1 MVFGFT
7 GLAVRQALQQLF
19 SLLFLLNRVVS
30 ERVSL
35 FERITD
41 GGPEDLLL
49 DSLML
54 RLGDNQVGH
63 HRLQAADFGA
73 GCRRS
78 LIENLQHAQHAL
90 MVLAKKR
97 QRVHSFTFPDSLLA
111 AGATN
116 SAPTDNW
123 WSITL
128 WADAVRE

>member
-7 GLAVRQALQQLF
+7 GLAVRQALKQLF

-78 LIENLQHAQHAL
+78 LIENLQHAQHTL
-90 MVLAKKR
+90 MVLTKKR

-111 AGATN
+111 AGAPKI
-116 SAPTDNW
+116 SAHPPTGGKLLFCGW
-123 WSITL
+123 L
-128 WADAVRE
+128 L